1 MSSAVDEM
9 LELHWLFDMIQ
20 TIDVGLV
27 VLNTDFEVELWNG
40 FMENHSGI
48 TSSSAKGKPL
58 FSMFEDIPA
67 DWLKNKLNNVK
78 SLRTPFYIS
87 WEQMPHL
94 FPFTSYRPITSLAD
108 KMYQNVTLRPISHV
122 DGSIK
127 HLCMV
132 IYDVSDIATSKVSLS
147 SVNVKLDYVKR
158 NDMVTGLKNRS
169 SLEAV
174 MAQHFALFQADQKTN
189 NSLILMEIDD
199 LRQFH
204 LTHGYRVGDEV
215 FEKVAE
221 LLGESVRAGDY
232 VSRFTSGMF
241 AILLPN
247 VTQDKTEQYCQGLAK
262 RVASTKFATSQ
273 SDIKL
278 TMSFGVAQATADDK
292 TVEDWLGRADKAL
305 FNAQTKGGN
314 CAEGAV

>member
-1 MSSAVDEM
+1 MSSAVDDM

-48 TSSSAKGKPL
+48 TSSSAKGKTL

-108 KMYQNVTLRPISHV
+108 KMY
-122 DGSIK
+122 
-127 HLCMV
+127 HLCLV

-158 NDMVTGLKNRS
+158 NDMVTGLKNRN
-169 SLEAV
+169 SLEQV
-174 MAQHFALFQADQKTN
+174 MGANFSAFQADNKIN
-189 NSLILMEIDD
+189 NSLILMEIDG

-204 LTHGYRVGDEV
+204 LEHGYSVGDEV

-221 LLGESVRAGDY
+221 LLGESVRPGDF

-247 VTQDKTEQYCQGLAK
+247 VTQVKTEQYCQGLAK
-262 RVASTKFATSQ
+262 RVASTKFTTSKG
-273 SDIKL
+273 DIKL
-278 TMSFGVAQATADDK
+278 TMSFGVAQSIAMDK
-292 TVEDWLGRADKAL
+292 TIEDWLGRADKAL
-305 FNAQTKGGN
+305 FAAQTKGGN

>member
-58 FSMFEDIPA
+58 FSMFENIPA
-67 DWLKNKLNNVK
+67 EWLKNKLNNVK
-78 SLRTPFYIS
+78 SLKTPFYIS

-158 NDMVTGLKNRS
+158 NDMVTGLKNRT
-169 SLEAV
+169 SLEHVLATNFT
-174 MAQHFALFQADQKTN
+174 AFQEDTSTN
-189 NSLILMEIDD
+189 HSLILMEVDN

-204 LTHGYRVGDEV
+204 LEHGYSVGDEV

-221 LLGESVRAGDY
+221 LLGESVRTGDF

-241 AILLPN
+241 AILLTN
-247 VTQDKTEQYCQGLAK
+247 VTQVKAEQYSQGLAK
-262 RVASTKFATSQ
+262 RVASTKFATSKG
-273 SDIKL
+273 DIKL
-278 TMSFGVAQATADDK
+278 TMSFGVAQTRESDSSS
-292 TVEDWLGRADKAL
+292 EDWLGRADQAL
-305 FNAQTKGGN
+305 FAAQTKGGN
-314 CAEGAV
+314 CSEGAV

>member
-48 TSSSAKGKPL
+48 TSSSAKGKSL

-147 SVNVKLDYVKR
+147 SVSGKLDYVKR
-158 NDMVTGLKNRS
+158 NDMVTGLKNRA
-169 SLEAV
+169 SLEHI
-174 MAQHFALFQADQKTN
+174 MAANFDAFKTDNKVN

-204 LTHGYRVGDEV
+204 LEHGYTVGDEV

-221 LLGESVRAGDY
+221 LLGESVRVGDF

-247 VTQDKTEQYCQGLAK
+247 VTQTKAEQYCQGLAK
-262 RVASTKFATSQ
+262 RVASTKFNTSQ
-273 SDIKL
+273 GDIKL
-278 TMSFGVAQATADDK
+278 TMSFGVAQTNSDDK
-292 TVEDWLGRADKAL
+292 IVGDWLSRADKAL
-305 FNAQTKGGN
+305 FAAQTKGGN
-314 CAEGAV
+314 CSEGAV

>member
-48 TSSSAKGKPL
+48 TSSSAKGKSL

-67 DWLKNKLNNVK
+67 DWLKNKLNNVR
-78 SLRTPFYIS
+78 SLKTPFYIS

-108 KMYQNVTLRPISHV
+108 KMYQNVTLRPVSHV

-158 NDMVTGLKNRS
+158 NDMVTGLKNRT
-169 SLEAV
+169 SLELA
-174 MAQHFALFQADQKTN
+174 MAKHFLSFQGDNKVN
-189 NSLILMEIDD
+189 NSLILMEIDE

-204 LTHGYRVGDEV
+204 LEHGYTVGDEV

-221 LLGESVRAGDY
+221 LLGESVRAGDF

-247 VTQDKTEQYCQGLAK
+247 VTQVKTEQYCQGLAK
-262 RVASTKFATSQ
+262 RVASTKFVTSKGE
-273 SDIKL
+273 IKL
-278 TMSFGVAQATADDK
+278 TMSFGVAQTSAGDK
-292 TVEDWLGRADKAL
+292 TLEDWLGRADKAL
-305 FNAQTKGGN
+305 FAAQTKGGN

>member
-48 TSSSAKGKPL
+48 TSSSAKGKSL
-58 FSMFEDIPA
+58 FSMFENIPA

-78 SLRTPFYIS
+78 SLKTPFYIS

-147 SVNVKLDYVKR
+147 TVNVKLDYVKR

-169 SLEAV
+169 SLEQV
-174 MAQHFALFQADQKTN
+174 MGASFEDFQADKKIN

-199 LRQFH
+199 LRKFH
-204 LTHGYRVGDEV
+204 LEHGYSIGDEV

-221 LLGESVRAGDY
+221 LLGESVRVGDF

-247 VTQDKTEQYCQGLAK
+247 VTQVKAEQYCQGLAK
-262 RVASTKFATSQ
+262 RVASTKFPTSKG
-273 SDIKL
+273 DIQL
-278 TMSFGVAQATADDK
+278 SMSFGVAQAAAKDTSL
-292 TVEDWLGRADKAL
+292 EDWLGRADKAL
-305 FNAQTKGGN
+305 FVAQTNGGN